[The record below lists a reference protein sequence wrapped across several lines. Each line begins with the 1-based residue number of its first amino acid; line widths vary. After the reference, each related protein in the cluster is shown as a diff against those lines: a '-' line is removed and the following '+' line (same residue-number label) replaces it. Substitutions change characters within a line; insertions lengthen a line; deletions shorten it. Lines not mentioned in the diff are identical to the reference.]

1 MSEIEKIK
9 IEARQL
15 LEEVNNPLALSTGCR
30 FGAGIRNFEYAGQPS
45 FRERLADLKQ
55 KASLLKLASASFAYR
70 F

>member
-15 LEEVNNPLALSTGCR
+15 LEEVNNPFGLSNGTR
-30 FGAGIRNFEYAGQPS
+30 FGTRIRDFEYTGQS
-45 FRERLADLKQ
+45 TFRERLADLKQ